1 MIRIRSPLAL
11 LLAATLLA
19 PGEVHVVTG
28 GCLPGSHTA
37 TAMLEAQAQQP
48 ASHQAPSCAAHHPGN
63 GPVRGGMQHCS
74 APSTCAAGVALFESR
89 PPLRERQ
96 AEVTAP
102 TLFPTTLSSRV
113 APPGT
118 PPPRH

>member
-28 GCLPGSHTA
+28 GCLPGSRA
-37 TAMLEAQAQQP
+37 AAVLEVQAQPP
-48 ASHQAPSCAAHHPGN
+48 ASHQAASCAAHHPGR

-74 APSTCAAGVALFESR
+74 TPSTCAAGVALFESR
-89 PPLRERQ
+89 PTLHERQ